1 MGYALVVVQALPRP
15 VDYVFDPDDPRAP
28 TREQWAEM
36 SLSERARVVEM
47 LPARLPMHLS
57 PPEGYS
63 HRKAKLRAL
72 GALDDFF
79 RRAGRRIYL
88 SSELGVYH
96 PDEPPFAPDLLAV
109 LDVDPHERMKWVVAD
124 EEKGL
129 DLVIEVYVAGD
140 RFKDHELNVERY
152 ARLGIQEYFIFDRRR
167 VRLHGYRLPPLTSAE
182 EAGRVQAYQRIVP
195 QAGRFSSAVLGLD
208 LALDGERLRFFA
220 GNAPLEDT
228 EEMIARLGGMLD
240 RVIAREESALRRAE
254 ELAVML
260 REEQLKSKAE
270 RRKRKD
276 DRKRLKEEQKKR
288 EEEQKKL
295 KEEQKKREELE
306 RLLAEARAE
315 LERSKR

>member
-1 MGYALVVVQALPRP
+1 MGYALVVVQALPIG
-15 VDYVFDPDDPRAP
+15 YVFDPDDPRAP
-28 TREQWAEM
+28 TREQWAKM
-36 SLSERARVVEM
+36 SLHERARVVEL
-47 LPARLPMHLS
+47 LPARLPVRLS
-57 PPEGYS
+57 PPEGDL

-88 SSELGVYH
+88 SSELSVYY

-109 LDVDPHERMKWVVAD
+109 LDVDPHERMKWVVDD
-124 EEKGL
+124 EEKGI
-129 DLVIEVYVAGD
+129 DLIIEVHVAGD

-152 ARLGIQEYFIFDRRR
+152 ARLGVHEYFIFDRGR
-167 VRLHGYRLPPLTSAE
+167 VRLHGYRLPPLTSSE
-182 EAGRVQAYQRIVP
+182 EAGRVRAYQRIVP
-195 QAGRFSSAVLGLD
+195 LAGRFSSAVLGLD

-228 EEMIARLGGMLD
+228 DEIIARLGGMLD

-254 ELAVML
+254 ELTAKL

-270 RRKRKD
+270 RKKRKE
-276 DRKRLKEEQKKR
+276 DRKKLKGEQEKR
-288 EEEQKKL
+288 EEEQKR
-295 KEEQKKREELE
+295 REELE